1 MIHWGVGRSWQRV
14 AEKFRKATGEN
25 TMGTAEEAATP
36 AEIGSLSRSEQMSS
50 NRFGVNANTSP
61 EAISVAFRIR

>member
-1 MIHWGVGRSWQRV
+1 VIHWGVGRPWQWV
-14 AEKFRKATGEN
+14 TEKFWKATGES

-50 NRFGVNANTSP
+50 KRFGVKAKTSP
-61 EAISVAFRIR
+61 EAMSVAFRIR